1 LGSAVNTANGITSLS
16 PLNITVPSGATLGE
30 TRMRIVSVEAS
41 DPAPLSCGTQ
51 LYGEAEDYKLLI
63 IPPTGLPVELLYFEG
78 FGYQHYN
85 TLKWSTASEYNSDY
99 FSLERSVNGEQWDYV
114 GTTKATGNSTQV
126 VNYLYVDN
134 FRFNGFIYYK
144 LNQFDFDGNF
154 KVYGPISINNT
165 HTNKKVVKYIN
176 ILGQEVSSETNGFIF
191 EVYEDG
197 TMRKIIR

>member
-1 LGSAVNTANGITSLS
+1 MPYLYLTGLGVGQTIYVRVWEYGGGTTGTFGILANS
-16 PLNITVPSGATLGE
+16 PVA
-30 TRMRIVSVEAS
+30 
-41 DPAPLSCGTQ
+41 
-51 LYGEAEDYKLLI
+51 
-63 IPPTGLPVELLYFEG
+63 LPVELLYFEG
-78 FGYQHYN
+78 YGYSHYN
-85 TLKWSTASEYNSDY
+85 NLKWSTASEYNSDY
-99 FSLERSVNGEQWDYV
+99 FSLERSVDGEQWDYV
-114 GTTKATGNSTQV
+114 GTTKATGNSAQV

-165 HTNKKVVKYIN
+165 YTNKKVVKYIN

-197 TMRKIIR
+197 TMKKIIR